1 MELWLIIE
9 RVYFVF
15 EGFFWVLGGIDIDLS
30 ISKNV
35 LVSLRKLGVIIV
47 EFGGIGLGRG
57 SVVELVVR

>member
-35 LVSLRKLGVIIV
+35 LVLLRKLGVIIV